1 MANLTSGGTE
11 STAAAIGAAVLAA
24 SGIDPQT
31 LLWSAC
37 GSTIGMTLAP
47 QTSRY
52 RAVALFV
59 AVVFFCAMVGDLFAL
74 HYFSTHQQVSHW
86 RNGAAAVSAAVF
98 HPIFQAV
105 TQNVPSIFE
114 WLLKRAGIK
123 Q

>member
-1 MANLTSGGTE
+1 MANITSAGAE
-11 STAAAIGAAVLAA
+11 STAAAIGSAILAA
-24 SGIDPQT
+24 SGLDPQT

-59 AVVFFCAMVGDLFAL
+59 AVVFFCAMVGDLVAL
-74 HYFSTHQQVSHW
+74 HYFSGHQAVSHW
-86 RNGAAAVSAAVF
+86 RNGASAVAAAVF

-105 TQNVPSIFE
+105 TQNLPSIFE
-114 WLLKRAGIK
+114 WLLRRAGIK

>member
-1 MANLTSGGTE
+1 MANFTTGATD

-24 SGIDPQT
+24 SGLDPQT

-52 RAVALFV
+52 RAIALFV
-59 AVVFFCAMVGDLFAL
+59 AVMFFCAMVGDLFAL
-74 HYFSTHQQVSHW
+74 HYFGTHPQVSHW
-86 RNGAAAVSAAVF
+86 RNGASAASAAVF